1 MGVPILFQGG
11 LTTLAIAADSFDLP
25 TETFIRDHVR
35 TIAPRATVL
44 ICRYADGAATL
55 GCPILSV
62 PKDPKSPSTHR
73 RIAEFLRYHGVSVLL
88 AEYAGSG
95 ARLVRACR
103 KAGVRLFVH
112 VHGFDASTYLRNPAW
127 VIRYQKLFRHAS
139 GIIAPCRFLAQKLA
153 DIGCPPEKLH
163 VSPVGVDP
171 KRFEPGPRDPLR
183 ILAVGRLVE
192 KKAPNRTIEAF
203 AGVLEQFPNAR
214 LDIIGDGPLM
224 EMCTALIRARNL
236 GAAVRLLGVHSA
248 DEVAEAMRRSSV
260 FVQHSVTGADGNMEG
275 LPVSVL
281 EAMSSGLPVV
291 ATRHSGIPEAVM
303 DDETGFLVPEHDV
316 AGMSHAIARLLAEPK
331 QARIM
336 GSAGRRRALA
346 HFTQIQ
352 MRDRLREIMGLSI
365 VDS

>member
-1 MGVPILFQGG
+1 MLFQGD

-44 ICRYADGAATL
+44 ICRYVGGAATL
-55 GCPILSV
+55 GCPLLSV

-73 RIAEFLRYHGVSVLL
+73 RIADFLRYHGVSVML

-95 ARLVRACR
+95 ARLARACR
-103 KAGVRLFVH
+103 KADVRLFVH
-112 VHGFDASTYLRNPAW
+112 VHGVDASAYLRNPAW
-127 VIRYQKLFRHAS
+127 VLRYQKLFKHVS
-139 GIIAPCRFLAQKLA
+139 GIIAPCRFLTLKLA
-153 DIGCPPEKLH
+153 EIGCPPEKLY

-183 ILAVGRLVE
+183 ILAVGKLVE
-192 KKAPNRTIEAF
+192 KKAPHRTIEAF
-203 AGVLEQFPNAR
+203 AGVLHQFPNAQ
-214 LDIIGDGPLM
+214 LDIIGEGPLM
-224 EMCTALIRARNL
+224 EICTDLIRARDL
-236 GAAVRLLGVHSA
+236 GAAVRLLGMQSA
-248 DEVAEAMRRSSV
+248 DEVANAMCRSSV
-260 FVQHSVTGADGNMEG
+260 FVQHSVTGANGNTEG

-291 ATRHSGIPEAVM
+291 ATRHSGIPEAVI
-303 DDETGFLVPEHDV
+303 DGETGFLVPEHDV
-316 AGMSHAIARLLAEPK
+316 AGMSQAIARLLADPT

-336 GSAGRRRALA
+336 GGAGRRRALA

-352 MRDRLREIMGLSI
+352 MRDRLREIMGLRVVNS
-365 VDS
+365 